1 MTYAMIVLS
10 LAVVGMVA
18 FCVHQHIGCEKRLAE
33 TDRKHEERA
42 TNTKRD
48 HEEEAAK
55 TQRKH
60 EAHVAEIHGFYEKLV
75 AAERTAAKAGLR
87 AHVYRASVEERGMF
101 RMHSKS
107 LVLAVVIDNGVARDV
122 VGDLDY
128 LSVFNIPPEI
138 KQAIVAALV
147 GAVKVTATGA
157 LGLPGLPV

>member
-10 LAVVGMVA
+10 LAVLGMVA
-18 FCVHQHIGCEKRLAE
+18 FCVQQRIGYEKRLAE
-33 TDRKHEERA
+33 KDRKHEEHA
-42 TNTKRD
+42 NKTKR
-48 HEEEAAK
+48 E
-55 TQRKH
+55 H

-75 AAERTAAKAGLR
+75 AAERTASKADLR
-87 AHVYRASVEERGMF
+87 AHVYRASVEERGVF
-101 RMHSKS
+101 RMHSKG

-147 GAVKVTATGA
+147 GAVKVTATGV
-157 LGLPGLPV
+157 PGLPV

>member
-1 MTYAMIVLS
+1 MTYDMSVLS
-10 LAVVGMVA
+10 LAVLGMVA
-18 FCVHQHIGCEKRLAE
+18 FCVQERIGYEKRLAE

-42 TNTKRD
+42 SNTKRE
-48 HEEEAAK
+48 HEEDAAK

-60 EAHVAEIHGFYEKLV
+60 EAHIAEIHGFYEKLV
-75 AAERTAAKAGLR
+75 AAERTAAKADLR

-122 VGDLDY
+122 VGDIDY
-128 LSVFNIPPEI
+128 LSVFNLPAEI

-147 GAVKVTATGA
+147 GAVKVTSTGA
-157 LGLPGLPV
+157 LGVPGLPV